1 MRLDIDKLKNK
12 VPKENLFNL
21 YITQNKGVRFCA
33 DYFNITIQGFRR
45 LCKEYDIEKTEE
57 QKNEA
62 ISTSNS
68 RKETI
73 EKSKQ
78 TRLEKYGD
86 CNYNNREKAKQ
97 TCIEKYG
104 VDNPFKSEQI
114 KQKINESNIRSTGY
128 AYSFLNE
135 DIRQR
140 ANKNS
145 TTKEAI
151 DKRLA
156 TISKRGG
163 YIKISEKIKATWRE
177 KYGVENISQAPHIAQ
192 KKSKKYKSEDGLTF
206 DSSWE
211 LLVYNYCKRNNL
223 AVERNIPIEYNYNN
237 KKHTTFIDFKI
248 DGYLFE
254 VKGEHL
260 LKGCFD
266 YADNMVPI
274 SEKLKVYKENKVI
287 IITNYKDLFGKAN
300 STKSNGFRYPNKC
313 KDPLIGVDINLF
325 DNPDFP
331 YREDRP
337 KCFYDVRVDN
347 NRSSYEAFQDES
359 LRWEMIKNRIEYAG
373 GFIDNKAILNAM
385 NITRKCKQ
393 PSWFSKKFAKELIT
407 KYVTTDTVV
416 DPFAGWGA
424 RNDACK
430 ELGINYIGI
439 DFNKELVDWHKKC
452 KRNIEY
458 GDANTFT
465 YDGECSV
472 LICPPYQDV
481 ETYFEGQDLKTTQ
494 CEWLDTVMKNIP
506 NAKEYIMVCK
516 VVDKGWE
523 KYIIETKGNKSHF
536 GTNNEY
542 ILKVNNYGTFKN

>member
-1 MRLDIDKLKNK
+1 MTKELLYKLYIE
-12 VPKENLFNL
+12 ENLTKTEIAKRL
-21 YITQNKGVRFCA
+21 GTYHKKISELLKE
-33 DYFNITIQGFRR
+33 YNITKS
-45 LCKEYDIEKTEE
+45 KEQYKQSRKDSLTRKYGVSNISQLQTVKDKKREKSIEKYGTDYIFQAEE
-57 QKNEA
+57 IKDK
-62 ISTSNS
+62 I
-68 RKETI
+68 KET
-73 EKSKQ
+73 K
-78 TRLEKYGD
+78 LEKYGD
-86 CNYNNREKAKQ
+86 EYYNNDDKHRE
-97 TCIEKYG
+97 TCNAKYG
-104 VDNPFKSEQI
+104 VDYYWQ
-114 KQKINESNIRSTGY
+114 
-128 AYSFLNE
+128 
-135 DIRQR
+135 
-140 ANKNS
+140 
-145 TTKEAI
+145 
-151 DKRLA
+151 
-156 TISKRGG
+156 
-163 YIKISEKIKATWRE
+163 SEKARQEYRERNKRREAGFGCMRFKNTIRE

-237 KKHTTFIDFKI
+237 KKHTTFIDFRI

-313 KDPLIGVDINLF
+313 KDPLIGVDISLF

-430 ELGINYIGI
+430 ELGIKYVGI
-439 DFNKELVDWHKKC
+439 DFNKELVDWHKSC

-494 CEWLDTVMKNIP
+494 CEWLEIVMKNIP
-506 NAKEYIMVCK
+506 NANEYIMICK

-536 GTNNEY
+536 GKNTEY
-542 ILKVNNYGTFKN
+542 VLKVNNYGAFKN

>member
-1 MRLDIDKLKNK
+1 MT
-12 VPKENLFNL
+12 KELLYEL
-21 YITQNKGVRFCA
+21 YIKKNLT
-33 DYFNITIQGFRR
+33 ITEIAKQLGTYHRKVTN
-45 LCKEYDIEKTEE
+45 LLKEYG
-57 QKNEA
+57 
-62 ISTSNS
+62 
-68 RKETI
+68 I
-73 EKSKQ
+73 EKSKEQYKQSRKDSLNRKYGVSNISQLQ
-78 TRLEKYGD
+78 TVKDKKREKSIEKYGTDYIFQSEEIKDKIKETKLEKYGD
-86 CNYNNREKAKQ
+86 AYYNNDEKHKL
-97 TCIEKYG
+97 TCQEKYG
-104 VDNPFKSEQI
+104 VDYYWQ
-114 KQKINESNIRSTGY
+114 
-128 AYSFLNE
+128 
-135 DIRQR
+135 
-140 ANKNS
+140 
-145 TTKEAI
+145 
-151 DKRLA
+151 
-156 TISKRGG
+156 
-163 YIKISEKIKATWRE
+163 SEKAKKEYSERNKKGKAGFSCMQYKNTIKK

-192 KKSKKYKSEDGLTF
+192 KKNKKYKSEDGLTF

-223 AVERNIPIEYNYNN
+223 EVERNIPIEYNYNN
-237 KKHTTFIDFKI
+237 KKHTTFIDFRI

-313 KDPLIGVDINLF
+313 KEPLIGVDIRLF

-407 KYVTTDTVV
+407 KYITTDTVV

-430 ELGINYIGI
+430 DLGINYIGI
-439 DFNKELVDWHKKC
+439 DFNKELVEWHKKC

-458 GDANTFT
+458 GDANTFK
-465 YDGECSV
+465 YNGECSV

-494 CEWLDTVMKNIP
+494 CEWLEIVMKNIP

-516 VVDKGWE
+516 VVDSGWE

-542 ILKVNNYGTFKN
+542 VLKVNNYEAS

>member
-1 MRLDIDKLKNK
+1 MTKELLYKLYIE
-12 VPKENLFNL
+12 ENLTKTEIAKRL
-21 YITQNKGVRFCA
+21 GTYHKKISELLKE
-33 DYFNITIQGFRR
+33 YNITKS
-45 LCKEYDIEKTEE
+45 KEQYK
-57 QKNEA
+57 Q
-62 ISTSNS
+62 S
-68 RKETI
+68 RKESIKRKYGVENISQLQSVKDKKKNSSIDKYGTEYTFQAEEVK
-73 EKSKQ
+73 EKSRK
-78 TRLEKYGD
+78 TKLEKYGD
-86 CNYNNREKAKQ
+86 EYYNNDDKHKE
-97 TCIEKYG
+97 TCQAKYG
-104 VDNPFKSEQI
+104 VNYYWQ
-114 KQKINESNIRSTGY
+114 
-128 AYSFLNE
+128 
-135 DIRQR
+135 
-140 ANKNS
+140 
-145 TTKEAI
+145 
-151 DKRLA
+151 
-156 TISKRGG
+156 
-163 YIKISEKIKATWRE
+163 SEKARQEYRDRNKRREAGFGCMRFKNTIRE

-223 AVERNIPIEYNYNN
+223 TVERNIPIEYNYNN

-266 YADNMVPI
+266 YADSMVPI

-439 DFNKELVDWHKKC
+439 DFNKELVDWHKSC

-465 YDGECSV
+465 YNEECSV

-494 CEWLDTVMKNIP
+494 CEWLEKVMKNIP

-536 GTNNEY
+536 GKNTEY
-542 ILKVNNYGTFKN
+542 VLEINNYGAFKN

>member
-1 MRLDIDKLKNK
+1 MTKELLYKLYIE
-12 VPKENLFNL
+12 ENLTKTEIAKRL
-21 YITQNKGVRFCA
+21 GTYHKKISELLKE
-33 DYFNITIQGFRR
+33 YNITKS
-45 LCKEYDIEKTEE
+45 KEQYK
-57 QKNEA
+57 Q
-62 ISTSNS
+62 S
-68 RKETI
+68 RKE
-73 EKSKQ
+73 S
-78 TRLEKYGD
+78 
-86 CNYNNREKAKQ
+86 
-97 TCIEKYG
+97 
-104 VDNPFKSEQI
+104 I
-114 KQKINESNIRSTGY
+114 KR
-128 AYSFLNE
+128 
-135 DIRQR
+135 
-140 ANKNS
+140 
-145 TTKEAI
+145 
-151 DKRLA
+151 
-156 TISKRGG
+156 
-163 YIKISEKIKATWRE
+163 
-177 KYGVENISQAPHIAQ
+177 KYGVENISQLQSVKDKKKNSSIDKYGTEYTFQAEEVKEKSRKTKLEKYGDEYYNNDDKHKETCQAKYGVNYYWQSEEARQEYRERNKRREAGFGCMRFKNTIREKYGVDNISQAPHIAR

-223 AVERNIPIEYNYNN
+223 EVERNIPIEYNYNN
-237 KKHTTFIDFKI
+237 KKHTTFIDFRI

-300 STKSNGFRYPNKC
+300 STKSNGFKYPNKC
-313 KDPLIGVDINLF
+313 KDPLIGVDISLF

-373 GFIDNKAILNAM
+373 GFINNKAILNAM

-439 DFNKELVDWHKKC
+439 DFNKELVDWHKSC

-465 YDGECSV
+465 YNGECSV

-494 CEWLDTVMKNIP
+494 CEWLEIVMKNIP

-542 ILKVNNYGTFKN
+542 VLKVNNYGAFII

>member
-1 MRLDIDKLKNK
+1 
-12 VPKENLFNL
+12 
-21 YITQNKGVRFCA
+21 
-33 DYFNITIQGFRR
+33 
-45 LCKEYDIEKTEE
+45 
-57 QKNEA
+57 
-62 ISTSNS
+62 
-68 RKETI
+68 
-73 EKSKQ
+73 
-78 TRLEKYGD
+78 
-86 CNYNNREKAKQ
+86 
-97 TCIEKYG
+97 
-104 VDNPFKSEQI
+104 
-114 KQKINESNIRSTGY
+114 
-128 AYSFLNE
+128 
-135 DIRQR
+135 
-140 ANKNS
+140 
-145 TTKEAI
+145 
-151 DKRLA
+151 
-156 TISKRGG
+156 
-163 YIKISEKIKATWRE
+163 
-177 KYGVENISQAPHIAQ
+177 
-192 KKSKKYKSEDGLTF
+192 
-206 DSSWE
+206 
-211 LLVYNYCKRNNL
+211 
-223 AVERNIPIEYNYNN
+223 
-237 KKHTTFIDFKI
+237 
-248 DGYLFE
+248 
-254 VKGEHL
+254 
-260 LKGCFD
+260 
-266 YADNMVPI
+266 MVPI

-516 VVDKGWE
+516 VVDSGWE
-523 KYIIETKGNKSHF
+523 KYIIDTKGNKSHF
-536 GTNNEY
+536 GKNTEY
-542 ILKVNNYGTFKN
+542 ILKIGNKV